1 MVVGD
6 VRETIRCIL
15 PVLVDNTKKAHHTS
29 ARLYHR
35 FGVVSLIFGKP
46 RLWDLIDPSSQT
58 LRLPHSDCERLRVEE
73 LIDLAKKSED
83 YLPVLIPCSDEARA
97 FVARHRTSLE
107 AHFIL
112 SDAETLLSD
121 SPFVRTE
128 DALRIQT
135 HAK

>member
-1 MVVGD
+1 MAVGD

-15 PVLVDNTKKAHHTS
+15 PVLVDNTKKAHRTS
-29 ARLYHR
+29 GRLYYR

-46 RLWDLIDPSSQT
+46 RLGDFFDPSSQT
-58 LRLPHSDCERLRVEE
+58 LRLPPSDCERLRVEE
-73 LIDLAKKSED
+73 LIDLAKKQED
-83 YLPVLIPCSDEARA
+83 YLPVLIPCSDEALA
-97 FVARHRTSLE
+97 FVTRNKTRLE
-107 AHFIL
+107 TYFIL
-112 SDAETLLSD
+112 ADADTLLSD